1 MLIPKFECTEG
12 QTIAL
17 VGPSGCGKSTFLN
30 LIAGILNP
38 SAGSIYI
45 DTTEITSLSRAAS
58 AAFRL
63 SEIGLI
69 FQEFELVE
77 HLSVGDN
84 VLLPSYLGTRK
95 DQTVIENRARDL
107 ARDFGILNYWDALP
121 ESLSHGERQRAAFC
135 RALSARPRLLLAD
148 EPTGNL
154 DPVNKQKTLELMHS
168 SAKEHNQ
175 GLLVVTHDLEL
186 VHAFD
191 AVIQF
196 EEINQHGQ
204 K

>member
-95 DQTVIENRARDL
+95 DEAIIEERAKDL
-107 ARDFGILNYWDALP
+107 ARDFGILNYWDAFP
-121 ESLSHGERQRAAFC
+121 ESLSHGERQRAAIC
-135 RALSARPRLLLAD
+135 RALSAQPRLLLAD

-168 SAKEHNQ
+168 SAKEHKQ

-196 EEINQHGQ
+196 EEINQHEQ

>member
-1 MLIPKFECTEG
+1 MVANIC
-12 QTIAL
+12 
-17 VGPSGCGKSTFLN
+17 
-30 LIAGILNP
+30 
-38 SAGSIYI
+38 I

-58 AAFRL
+58 AEFRL

-77 HLSVGDN
+77 HLSVGEN
-84 VLLPSYLGTRK
+84 VLLPSYLGIRK
-95 DQTVIENRARDL
+95 DHAIVEDRAKGL
-107 ARDFGILNYWDALP
+107 ARDFGILNYWNTLP
-121 ESLSHGERQRAAFC
+121 ESLSHGERQRAAIC

-154 DPVNKQKTLELMHS
+154 DPVNKKKTLDLMHS
-168 SAKEHNQ
+168 SAKEHRQ

-196 EEINQHGQ
+196 EELNQYGQ

>member
-1 MLIPKFECTEG
+1 MFIPKFECAEG

-95 DQTVIENRARDL
+95 DQTVRRLVAKDPL
-107 ARDFGILNYWDALP
+107 CSVGQFAAYAPKSHPG
-121 ESLSHGERQRAAFC
+121 LSPHHGETLTYNVNLFFGNL
-135 RALSARPRLLLAD
+135 RALVRAVEKYPGFYVPR
-148 EPTGNL
+148 
-154 DPVNKQKTLELMHS
+154 
-168 SAKEHNQ
+168 
-175 GLLVVTHDLEL
+175 VVT
-186 VHAFD
+186 
-191 AVIQF
+191 
-196 EEINQHGQ
+196 
-204 K
+204 KP

>member
-1 MLIPKFECTEG
+1 MLIPKFECKEG
-12 QTIAL
+12 EAIAL

-38 SAGSIYI
+38 SAGDIYI
-45 DTTEITSLSRAAS
+45 DTTEITSLSRAGS
-58 AAFRL
+58 SAFRL

-84 VLLPSYLGTRK
+84 ILLPSYLGTRK
-95 DQTVIENRARDL
+95 DHAATEGIAKDF
-107 ARDFGILNYWDALP
+107 ARDFGILNHWNTLP
-121 ESLSHGERQRAAFC
+121 GNLSHGERQRAAIC
-135 RALSARPRLLLAD
+135 RALGARPRLLLAD

-154 DPVNKQKTLELMHS
+154 DPANKHKTLELLHS

>member
-84 VLLPSYLGTRK
+84 VLLPSYLSTRK

-121 ESLSHGERQRAAFC
+121 ESLSHGERQRAAIC
-135 RALSARPRLLLAD
+135 RALSVRPRLLLAD

-168 SAKEHNQ
+168 SAKEHKQ

-186 VHAFD
+186 VHTFD

>member
-45 DTTEITSLSRAAS
+45 DTTEITALSRAAS

-95 DQTVIENRARDL
+95 DQTVIEERARDL
-107 ARDFGILNYWDALP
+107 ARDFGILKYWDALP
-121 ESLSHGERQRAAFC
+121 ESLSHGERQRAAIC
-135 RALSARPRLLLAD
+135 RALSMRPRLLLAD

-168 SAKEHNQ
+168 SAKEHKQ

-186 VHAFD
+186 VHTFD
-191 AVIQF
+191 VVIQF